1 MSDRLDA
8 RAAGLA
14 VLLAAIWGGSYT
26 MVKLGLRDLPVFG
39 SLFLRVIVA
48 TALLGGYSLLL
59 RLPFVYDAR
68 ARRFLAAVSV
78 FFMAGQV
85 LLYLGSAHTTASRA
99 SIFFN
104 MQPFFT
110 LLLLPL
116 WSAHERV
123 TARKATGTAIA
134 FAGVVAVFADRL
146 GTPASLLGDALVL
159 AAAGCW
165 SASTILNKV
174 MPREVHPVSI
184 ILWGVAGAIPVMGVL
199 TLLLEPSA
207 TWRITRTAVAS
218 VLYLGAVAA
227 AFSFVAFTWLIQRYS
242 AIRVNA
248 FVFLSP
254 VFGVLIGW
262 SVMGD
267 PLSAGQALGALAVA
281 AGIYVVNSGV

>member
-1 MSDRLDA
+1 VSDRLDS
-8 RAAGLA
+8 RAAALA
-14 VLLAAIWGGSYT
+14 VFLAAIWGGSYT

-39 SLFLRVIVA
+39 SLFLRVLVA
-48 TALLGGYSLLL
+48 TLLLGAYSLLL
-59 RLPFVYDAR
+59 RMPVLYDRR
-68 ARRFLAAVSV
+68 ARRFLLAVSV
-78 FFMAGQV
+78 TFMACQV
-85 LLYLGSAHTTASRA
+85 LLYLGSARTTASRA

-110 LLLLPL
+110 LLLLPV
-116 WSAHERV
+116 WSRHERV

-146 GTPASLLGDALVL
+146 GTPASVVGDALVL
-159 AAAGCW
+159 AAALCW
-165 SASTILNKV
+165 SASTVLNKV
-174 MPREVHPVSI
+174 MPREIHPVSI
-184 ILWGVAGAIPVMGVL
+184 ILWGVAAAIPVMGAL
-199 TLLLEPSA
+199 TLALEGSA
-207 TWRITRTAVAS
+207 TWRLTPTAVAS
-218 VLYLGAVAA
+218 VLYLGAIAA

-281 AGIYVVNSGV
+281 AGIYVVNAGA

>member
-1 MSDRLDA
+1 VSDRLDP

-48 TALLGGYSLLL
+48 AAVLGAYSLLL
-59 RLPFVYDAR
+59 RLPLLYDR
-68 ARRFLAAVSV
+68 SARRFLLAVTV
-78 FFMAGQV
+78 AFMSCQV
-85 LLYLGSAHTTASRA
+85 LLYLGAAHTTASRA

-104 MQPFFT
+104 TQPFFT

-116 WSAHERV
+116 WSRHERV
-123 TARKATGTAIA
+123 TTRKATGTAVA
-134 FAGVVAVFADRL
+134 FAGIVAVFADRL
-146 GTPASLLGDALVL
+146 ATPASLAGDTLVL
-159 AAAGCW
+159 AAALCW

-174 MPREVHPVSI
+174 MPREIHPVSI
-184 ILWGVAGAIPVMGVL
+184 VLWGVAASIPVMGLL

-207 TWRITRTAVAS
+207 SWRLTPTAVAS
-218 VLYLGAVAA
+218 VLYLGAIAA

-281 AGIYVVNSGV
+281 GGIYVVNAGV